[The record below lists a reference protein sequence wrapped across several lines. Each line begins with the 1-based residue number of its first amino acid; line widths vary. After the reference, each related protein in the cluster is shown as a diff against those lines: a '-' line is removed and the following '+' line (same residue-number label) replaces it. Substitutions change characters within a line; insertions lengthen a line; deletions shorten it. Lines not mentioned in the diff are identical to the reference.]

1 MESNISLEM
10 SNPCNN
16 EVLNINGQPITLDDI
31 LEDTSLY
38 FNPAFLDSSDSGKL
52 YTQVGYLWYEMNAQR
67 IGLQIM
73 FKSFSA

>member
-1 MESNISLEM
+1 MEM
-10 SNPCNN
+10 SNLCNN

-38 FNPAFLDSSDSGKL
+38 FNPAFLQSSDPGKL